1 MMKSLSTLISI
12 SQPSFV
18 WGGVG
23 IGKSEMIH
31 SVGESLGYQVRDVR
45 VALLD
50 PVDLRGV
57 PSVEDGVTKW
67 NPPVFLP
74 TEDEPK
80 TLLFLDELPH
90 GSPSVQNALFQLV
103 KDRKLGE
110 YTLPD
115 STVIVGAGNR
125 IQDRAGANRVN
136 TALGDRFIHLNLD
149 VDADEWVDWAK
160 ESGRVIPEVIAYIRY
175 RPENLFVFDTKAQV
189 QATPRSWEYASRIM
203 ATSPDSDIEQEL
215 YNGDMTPDLAAK
227 IVGSSVEQVVRHIKN
242 HTQPL
247 VQKAAAHI
255 LAIKE
260 VNEIDTLSGNITRLE
275 GKLDQLLDS
284 DDLDAKHIDSLTK
297 LAKEVRESLK
307 YLMEFK
313 GKLVH
318 KRQDTIIIHQMQII
332 KEVLAQNHPEVWLD
346 VRKQMEDKLQ

>member
-1 MMKSLSTLISI
+1 MKGKQMMKSLSTLISI
-12 SQPSFV
+12 QQPTMV

-23 IGKSEMIH
+23 VGKSEMIH
-31 SVGESLGYQVRDVR
+31 SVGKSLGYQVRDVR

-57 PSVEDGVTKW
+57 PSVEGGVTKW
-67 NPPVFLP
+67 NPPIFLP

-103 KDRKLGE
+103 KDRQLGE
-110 YTLPD
+110 YKLPE

-175 RPENLFVFDTKAQV
+175 RPENLFVFDVKAQV
-189 QATPRSWEYASRIM
+189 QATPRSWEYASKIM

-215 YNGDMTPDLAAK
+215 LAGTVGEGVSAELIGFLRTCRSLPSVDQIINNPESIDLENDPAVMYAVCSIIARKMDKKNISKFMKFLDTLPDEFAILCMSDAVIGNPDLK
-227 IVGSSVEQVVRHIKN
+227 K
-242 HTQPL
+242 T
-247 VQKAAAHI
+247 KAY
-255 LAIKE
+255 
-260 VNEIDTLSGNITRLE
+260 IDFDVKHQEFTL
-275 GKLDQLLDS
+275 
-284 DDLDAKHIDSLTK
+284 
-297 LAKEVRESLK
+297 
-307 YLMEFK
+307 
-313 GKLVH
+313 
-318 KRQDTIIIHQMQII
+318 
-332 KEVLAQNHPEVWLD
+332 
-346 VRKQMEDKLQ
+346 

>member
-1 MMKSLSTLISI
+1 MKGKQMMKSLSTLISI
-12 SQPSFV
+12 QQPTMV

-23 IGKSEMIH
+23 VGKSEMIH
-31 SVGESLGYQVRDVR
+31 SVGKSLGYQVRDVR

-57 PSVEDGVTKW
+57 PSVEGGVTKW
-67 NPPVFLP
+67 NPPIFLP

-103 KDRKLGE
+103 KDRQLGE
-110 YTLPD
+110 YKLPE

-175 RPENLFVFDTKAQV
+175 RPENLFVFDVKAQV
-189 QATPRSWEYASRIM
+189 QATPRSWEYASKIM

-215 YNGDMTPDLAAK
+215 LAGTVGEGVSAELIGFLRTCRSLPSVDQIINNPESIDLENDPAVMYAVCSIIARKMDKKNISKFMKFLDTLPDEFAILCMSDAVIGNPDLK
-227 IVGSSVEQVVRHIKN
+227 K
-242 HTQPL
+242 T
-247 VQKAAAHI
+247 KAY
-255 LAIKE
+255 
-260 VNEIDTLSGNITRLE
+260 IDFDVKHQELTL
-275 GKLDQLLDS
+275 
-284 DDLDAKHIDSLTK
+284 
-297 LAKEVRESLK
+297 
-307 YLMEFK
+307 
-313 GKLVH
+313 
-318 KRQDTIIIHQMQII
+318 
-332 KEVLAQNHPEVWLD
+332 
-346 VRKQMEDKLQ
+346 

>member
-1 MMKSLSTLISI
+1 MKSTQMMKSLSTLISI
-12 SQPSFV
+12 QQPSFV

-31 SVGESLGYQVRDVR
+31 SVGESLGYQMRDVR

-67 NPPVFLP
+67 NPPIFLP

-110 YTLPD
+110 YRLPD

-136 TALGDRFIHLNLD
+136 AALGDRFIHLNLD

-160 ESGRVIPEVIAYIRY
+160 ESGRIIPEVIAYIRY
-175 RPENLFVFDTKAQV
+175 RPENLFVFDVKAQV
-189 QATPRSWEYASRIM
+189 QATPRSWEYASKIM

-215 YNGDMTPDLAAK
+215 LAGTVGEGVSAELIGFLRTCRSLPSVDQIINNPDSIDLENDPAVMYAVCSIIARK
-227 IVGSSVEQVVRHIKN
+227 MDKKNINKFIKF
-242 HTQPL
+242 L
-247 VQKAAAHI
+247 
-255 LAIKE
+255 
-260 VNEIDTLSGNITRLE
+260 DTLPDEFAILCM
-275 GKLDQLLDS
+275 S
-284 DDLDAKHIDSLTK
+284 DAVISNPNLKKTKAYIDFDVKHQELT
-297 LAKEVRESLK
+297 L
-307 YLMEFK
+307 
-313 GKLVH
+313 
-318 KRQDTIIIHQMQII
+318 
-332 KEVLAQNHPEVWLD
+332 
-346 VRKQMEDKLQ
+346 

>member
-1 MMKSLSTLISI
+1 MKGKQMMKSLSTLISI
-12 SQPSFV
+12 QQPTMV

-23 IGKSEMIH
+23 VGKAEMIH
-31 SVGESLGYQVRDVR
+31 SVGKSLGYQVRDVR

-57 PSVEDGVTKW
+57 PSVEGGVTKW
-67 NPPVFLP
+67 NPPIFLP

-103 KDRKLGE
+103 KDRQLGE
-110 YTLPD
+110 YKLPE

-175 RPENLFVFDTKAQV
+175 RPENLFVFDVKAQV
-189 QATPRSWEYASRIM
+189 QATPRSWEYASKIM

-215 YNGDMTPDLAAK
+215 LAGTVGEGVSAELIGFLRTCRSLPSVDQIINNPESIDLENDPAVMYAVCSIIARKMDKKNISKFMKFLDTLPDEFAILCMSDAVIGNPDLK
-227 IVGSSVEQVVRHIKN
+227 K
-242 HTQPL
+242 T
-247 VQKAAAHI
+247 KAY
-255 LAIKE
+255 
-260 VNEIDTLSGNITRLE
+260 IDFDVKHQEFTL
-275 GKLDQLLDS
+275 
-284 DDLDAKHIDSLTK
+284 
-297 LAKEVRESLK
+297 
-307 YLMEFK
+307 
-313 GKLVH
+313 
-318 KRQDTIIIHQMQII
+318 
-332 KEVLAQNHPEVWLD
+332 
-346 VRKQMEDKLQ
+346 

>member
-1 MMKSLSTLISI
+1 MKSTQMMKSLSTLISI
-12 SQPSFV
+12 QQPSFV

-31 SVGESLGYQVRDVR
+31 SVGESLGYQMRDVR

-67 NPPVFLP
+67 NPPIFLP

-110 YTLPD
+110 YRLPD

-136 TALGDRFIHLNLD
+136 AALGDRFIHLNLD

-160 ESGRVIPEVIAYIRY
+160 ESGRIIPEVIAYIRY
-175 RPENLFVFDTKAQV
+175 RPENLFVFDVKAQV
-189 QATPRSWEYASRIM
+189 QATPRSWEYASKIM

-215 YNGDMTPDLAAK
+215 LAGTVGEGVSAELIGFLRTCRSLPSVDQIINNPESIDLENDPAVMYAVCSIIARK
-227 IVGSSVEQVVRHIKN
+227 MDKKNINKFIKF
-242 HTQPL
+242 L
-247 VQKAAAHI
+247 
-255 LAIKE
+255 
-260 VNEIDTLSGNITRLE
+260 DTLPDEFAILCM
-275 GKLDQLLDS
+275 S
-284 DDLDAKHIDSLTK
+284 DAVISNPNLKKTKAYIDFDVKHQELT
-297 LAKEVRESLK
+297 L
-307 YLMEFK
+307 
-313 GKLVH
+313 
-318 KRQDTIIIHQMQII
+318 
-332 KEVLAQNHPEVWLD
+332 
-346 VRKQMEDKLQ
+346 

>member
-1 MMKSLSTLISI
+1 MKGNQMMKSLSTLISI
-12 SQPSFV
+12 QQPTMV

-23 IGKSEMIH
+23 VGKSEMIH

-67 NPPVFLP
+67 NPPIFLP

-103 KDRKLGE
+103 KDRQLGE
-110 YTLPD
+110 YKLPD

-149 VDADEWVDWAK
+149 VCADEWVEWAK
-160 ESGRVIPEVIAYIRY
+160 KSKRVIPEVIAYIRY
-175 RPENLFVFDTKAQV
+175 RPENLFVFDAKAQV
-189 QATPRSWEYASRIM
+189 QATPRSWEYASKIM

-215 YNGDMTPDLAAK
+215 LAGTVGEGVSAELIGFLRTCRSLPSVDQIINNPEAIDLENDPAVRYAVCSIIARKMDKKNISKFMKFLETLPDEFAILCMSDAVIGNPDLK
-227 IVGSSVEQVVRHIKN
+227 K
-242 HTQPL
+242 T
-247 VQKAAAHI
+247 KAY
-255 LAIKE
+255 
-260 VNEIDTLSGNITRLE
+260 IDFDVKHQELTL
-275 GKLDQLLDS
+275 
-284 DDLDAKHIDSLTK
+284 
-297 LAKEVRESLK
+297 
-307 YLMEFK
+307 
-313 GKLVH
+313 
-318 KRQDTIIIHQMQII
+318 
-332 KEVLAQNHPEVWLD
+332 
-346 VRKQMEDKLQ
+346 

>member
-1 MMKSLSTLISI
+1 MKAKQMMKSLSTLISI

-215 YNGDMTPDLAAK
+215 LAGT
-227 IVGSSVEQVVRHIKN
+227 VG
-242 HTQPL
+242 
-247 VQKAAAHI
+247 
-255 LAIKE
+255 
-260 VNEIDTLSGNITRLE
+260 E
-275 GKLDQLLDS
+275 GVSAELIGFLR
-284 DDLDAKHIDSLTK
+284 TC
-297 LAKEVRESLK
+297 
-307 YLMEFK
+307 
-313 GKLVH
+313 
-318 KRQDTIIIHQMQII
+318 
-332 KEVLAQNHPEVWLD
+332 
-346 VRKQMEDKLQ
+346 

>member
-1 MMKSLSTLISI
+1 MKGKQMMKSLSTLISI
-12 SQPSFV
+12 QQPTMV

-23 IGKSEMIH
+23 VGKSEMIH
-31 SVGESLGYQVRDVR
+31 SVGKSLGYQVRDVR

-57 PSVEDGVTKW
+57 PSVEGGVTKW
-67 NPPVFLP
+67 NPPIFLP

-103 KDRKLGE
+103 KDRQLGE
-110 YTLPD
+110 YKLPE

-160 ESGRVIPEVIAYIRY
+160 ESGRVIHEVIAYIRY
-175 RPENLFVFDTKAQV
+175 RPENLFVFDVKAQV
-189 QATPRSWEYASRIM
+189 QATPRSWEYASKIM

-215 YNGDMTPDLAAK
+215 LAGTVGEGVSAELIGFLRTCRSLPSVDQIINNPESIDLENDPAVMYAVCSIIARKMDKKNISKFMKFLDTLPDEFAILCMSDAVIGNPDLK
-227 IVGSSVEQVVRHIKN
+227 K
-242 HTQPL
+242 T
-247 VQKAAAHI
+247 KAY
-255 LAIKE
+255 
-260 VNEIDTLSGNITRLE
+260 IDFDVKHQEFTL
-275 GKLDQLLDS
+275 
-284 DDLDAKHIDSLTK
+284 
-297 LAKEVRESLK
+297 
-307 YLMEFK
+307 
-313 GKLVH
+313 
-318 KRQDTIIIHQMQII
+318 
-332 KEVLAQNHPEVWLD
+332 
-346 VRKQMEDKLQ
+346 

>member
-1 MMKSLSTLISI
+1 MKGNQMMKSLSTLISI
-12 SQPSFV
+12 QQPTMV

-23 IGKSEMIH
+23 VGKSEMIH

-67 NPPVFLP
+67 NPPIFLP

-103 KDRKLGE
+103 KDRQLGE
-110 YTLPD
+110 YKLPD

-149 VDADEWVDWAK
+149 VCADEWVEWAK
-160 ESGRVIPEVIAYIRY
+160 KSKRVIPEVIAYIRY
-175 RPENLFVFDTKAQV
+175 RPENLFVFDAKAQV
-189 QATPRSWEYASRIM
+189 QATPRSWEYASKIM

-215 YNGDMTPDLAAK
+215 LAGTVGEGVSAELIGFLRTCRSLPSVDQIINNPEAIDLDNDPAVMYAVCSIIARKMDKKNINKFMKFLETLPDEFAILCMSDAVIGNPDLK
-227 IVGSSVEQVVRHIKN
+227 K
-242 HTQPL
+242 T
-247 VQKAAAHI
+247 KAY
-255 LAIKE
+255 
-260 VNEIDTLSGNITRLE
+260 IDFDVKHQELTL
-275 GKLDQLLDS
+275 
-284 DDLDAKHIDSLTK
+284 
-297 LAKEVRESLK
+297 
-307 YLMEFK
+307 
-313 GKLVH
+313 
-318 KRQDTIIIHQMQII
+318 
-332 KEVLAQNHPEVWLD
+332 
-346 VRKQMEDKLQ
+346 

>member
-12 SQPSFV
+12 QQPTMV

-23 IGKSEMIH
+23 VGKSEMIH
-31 SVGESLGYQVRDVR
+31 SVGKSLGYQVRDVR

-57 PSVEDGVTKW
+57 PSVEGGVTKW
-67 NPPVFLP
+67 NPPIFLP

-103 KDRKLGE
+103 KDRQLGE
-110 YTLPD
+110 YKLPE

-175 RPENLFVFDTKAQV
+175 RPENLFVFDVKAQV
-189 QATPRSWEYASRIM
+189 QATPRSWEYASKIM

-215 YNGDMTPDLAAK
+215 LAGTVGEGVSAELIGFLRTCRSLPSVDQIINNPESIDLENDPAVMYAVCSIIARKMDKKNISKFMKFLDTLPDEFAILCMSDAVIGNPDLK
-227 IVGSSVEQVVRHIKN
+227 K
-242 HTQPL
+242 T
-247 VQKAAAHI
+247 KAY
-255 LAIKE
+255 
-260 VNEIDTLSGNITRLE
+260 IDFDVKHQELTL
-275 GKLDQLLDS
+275 
-284 DDLDAKHIDSLTK
+284 
-297 LAKEVRESLK
+297 
-307 YLMEFK
+307 
-313 GKLVH
+313 
-318 KRQDTIIIHQMQII
+318 
-332 KEVLAQNHPEVWLD
+332 
-346 VRKQMEDKLQ
+346 

>member
-1 MMKSLSTLISI
+1 MKSLSTLISI
-12 SQPSFV
+12 QQPTMV

-23 IGKSEMIH
+23 VGKSEMIH
-31 SVGESLGYQVRDVR
+31 SVGKSLGYQVRDVR

-57 PSVEDGVTKW
+57 PSVEGGVTKW
-67 NPPVFLP
+67 NPPIFLP

-103 KDRKLGE
+103 KDRQLGE
-110 YTLPD
+110 YKLPE

-149 VDADEWVDWAK
+149 VDVDEWVDWAK

-175 RPENLFVFDTKAQV
+175 RPENLFVFDVKAQV
-189 QATPRSWEYASRIM
+189 QATPRSWEYASKIM

-215 YNGDMTPDLAAK
+215 LAGTVGEGVSAELIGFLRTCRSLPSVDQIINNPESIDLENDPAVMYAVCSIIARKMDKKNISKFMKFLDTLPDEFAILCMSDAVIGNPDLK
-227 IVGSSVEQVVRHIKN
+227 K
-242 HTQPL
+242 T
-247 VQKAAAHI
+247 KAY
-255 LAIKE
+255 
-260 VNEIDTLSGNITRLE
+260 IDFDVKHQELTL
-275 GKLDQLLDS
+275 
-284 DDLDAKHIDSLTK
+284 
-297 LAKEVRESLK
+297 
-307 YLMEFK
+307 
-313 GKLVH
+313 
-318 KRQDTIIIHQMQII
+318 
-332 KEVLAQNHPEVWLD
+332 
-346 VRKQMEDKLQ
+346 